1 MLPLRRTALLEKG
14 YKRKT
19 EKVATTVNIY
29 SERARKEITT
39 NFRFNKAY
47 TYHNIKKIQKN
58 EIVIS
63 CLALFYK
70 TFFFPLHFLAMCSL
84 VAFSYD
90 NKDVVISFSMEQI
103 ER

>member
-1 MLPLRRTALLEKG
+1 M
-14 YKRKT
+14 KT

-39 NFRFNKAY
+39 NFRFNKAF

-70 TFFFPLHFLAMCSL
+70 TFFFYIFWLHALWLLFHMATKMLSYLFLW
-84 VAFSYD
+84 
-90 NKDVVISFSMEQI
+90 NT
-103 ER
+103 